1 MLKMP
6 SSLHFTGNSD
16 ADDLLND
23 NPLALLIGMLLD
35 QQFPIE
41 RAFLA
46 PLLLQERLGK
56 RLDATSL
63 AEISPDALVH
73 LFAEKPALHRFPK
86 SMATRTH
93 SLCVYLVEEYAGNPD
108 EVWAG
113 VSDASSLRDRLLALP
128 GFGEK
133 KVAIFIA
140 VLAKRFG
147 VVPQGWESMS
157 GVYSTTGFHSVADLD
172 SPEALMHLREQ
183 RSSARRKK

>member
-1 MLKMP
+1 MP
-6 SSLHFTGNSD
+6 SSLRFTGNCD

-23 NPLALLIGMLLD
+23 NPLALMIGMLLA

-46 PLLLQERLGK
+46 PLLLQERLGM
-56 RLDATSL
+56 RLDTTSL
-63 AEISPDALVH
+63 AKMSPDALVD

-93 SLCVYLVEEYAGNPD
+93 SLCVYLVEQYSGDPV

-113 VSDASSLRDRLLALP
+113 VSDASTLRDRLLALP

-140 VLAKRFG
+140 LLAKRFG
-147 VVPQGWESMS
+147 VVPRGWESVS
-157 GVYSTTGFHSVADLD
+157 GIYSTSGFHSVADLD

-183 RSSARRKK
+183 SSAARRKK

>member
-1 MLKMP
+1 MS
-6 SSLHFTGNSD
+6 SSLRFTGNRD
-16 ADDLLND
+16 ADDLLNN

-56 RLDATSL
+56 PLNATHLAKMSPDSL
-63 AEISPDALVH
+63 AD
-73 LFAEKPALHRFPK
+73 LFAERPALHRFPK
-86 SMATRTH
+86 SMGARTH
-93 SLCVYLVEEYAGNPD
+93 SLCLYLVDEYAGDPVQ
-108 EVWAG
+108 VWTE
-113 VSDASSLRDRLLALP
+113 VSDASTLRDRLLALP

-140 VLAKRFG
+140 LLAKRFG
-147 VVPQGWESMS
+147 VVPQGWESES
-157 GVYSTTGFHSVADLD
+157 GIYSSSGFHSVADLD

-183 RSSARRKK
+183 RSAARRKK